1 MIALCQRLV
10 AHPAFN
16 RFIMLVIALAGVVV
30 GMQTYDHPDWMPV
43 LRVLDKLIL
52 GIFLAEVFVRMTAES
67 PRPLRYFSDG
77 WNVFDFTIV
86 AISLISLL
94 FPGFNG
100 AFVAVFRLARV
111 LRVFRIV
118 RTIPKLQLL
127 VNVLLKSIPSIG
139 HVGLLLAVI
148 FYIYGVM
155 GVFLFRV
162 NDPLHFGTLEMSLV
176 SLFRV
181 VTLEDWTDLMYINF
195 FGCNHPIWGYS
206 AEEGCIS
213 PSASGWVSMLY
224 FISFVIVGTM
234 VVLNLFIGVIMN
246 SMEEAKLDAQ
256 HQFEVAAEARDE
268 ISAEDELRLMSIKLK
283 ALQQEVE
290 AIVHRLSQQK

>member
-1 MIALCQRLV
+1 MIDWSKRIV

-16 RFIMLVIALAGVVV
+16 RFIMAVIALTGVVV
-30 GMQTYDHPDWMPV
+30 GMQTYEVAAWMPI
-43 LRVLDKLIL
+43 LQVLDKIIL
-52 GIFLAEVFVRMTAES
+52 GIFLAEVIFRMTAES

-77 WNVFDFTIV
+77 WNVFDFSIV
-86 AISLISLL
+86 AVSVVSLL

-155 GVFLFRV
+155 GVFLFKE
-162 NDPLHFGTLEMSLV
+162 NDPLHFGTLSMSLI

-181 VTLEDWTDLMYINF
+181 VTLEDWTDLMYINL
-195 FGCNHPIWGYS
+195 FGCDHSIWGYS
-206 AEEGCIS
+206 VAEGCIT
-213 PSASGWVSMLY
+213 PAPAGWVSILF

-256 HQFEVAAEARDE
+256 HQFEVTLEGREE
-268 ISAEDELRLMSIKLK
+268 ISAEEELRLLSFKLK

-290 AIVHRLSQQK
+290 AIVHRSKAP